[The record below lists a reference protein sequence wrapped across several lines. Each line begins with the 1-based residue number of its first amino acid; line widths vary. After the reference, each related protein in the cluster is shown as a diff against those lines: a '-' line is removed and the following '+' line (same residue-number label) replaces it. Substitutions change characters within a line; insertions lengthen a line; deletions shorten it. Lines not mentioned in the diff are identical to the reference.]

1 MAPPYEGYPSAA
13 GQTTAVNM
21 SASFA
26 AAHAAL
32 AIRDG
37 ERTQGLRELAKASD
51 QASPAA
57 PLYDVRLATSHE
69 NDALAEPDAA
79 ERIEL
84 LLVACDDALR
94 ALR

>member
-1 MAPPYEGYPSAA
+1 
-13 GQTTAVNM
+13 M
-21 SASFA
+21 SPSFA
-26 AAHAAL
+26 AADAAL

-37 ERTQGLRELAKASD
+37 ERVQELRDLAKASD

-57 PLYDVRLATSHE
+57 PLHDVRLATSHE
-69 NDALAEPDAA
+69 SDALAEPDAA